1 MCAIHF
7 SASLFETTSKE
18 STKQDKLCSSVSYDY
33 LCKQSVNE
41 IIKSINFTAVSAFF
55 QMLPNLFNNPTKNRR
70 SKNCTL
76 TTGSTDFLVFK
87 RRKKKVVK
95 KQSSAKLQSRV
106 V

>member
-1 MCAIHF
+1 M
-7 SASLFETTSKE
+7 
-18 STKQDKLCSSVSYDY
+18 SYDY

-55 QMLPNLFNNPTKNRR
+55 QMLPNLFNNPTK
-70 SKNCTL
+70 KKIKYCTL

-87 RRKKKVVK
+87 RKKKVVK

>member
-1 MCAIHF
+1 M
-7 SASLFETTSKE
+7 
-18 STKQDKLCSSVSYDY
+18 SYDY

-55 QMLPNLFNNPTKNRR
+55 HMLPNILKNPTKKRKKASIAHR
-70 SKNCTL
+70 QQDPL
-76 TTGSTDFLVFK
+76 IFLSLK
-87 RRKKKVVK
+87 EKKKVVK